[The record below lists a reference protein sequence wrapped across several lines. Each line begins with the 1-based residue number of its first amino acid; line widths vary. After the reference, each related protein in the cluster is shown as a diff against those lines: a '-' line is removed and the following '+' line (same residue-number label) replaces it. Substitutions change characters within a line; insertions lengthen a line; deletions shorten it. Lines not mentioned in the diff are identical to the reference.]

1 MQGAAQGAT
10 AQRVPKRLLDDVWR
24 VRATDDDCCAIC
36 LEAPAQPLILLCGHM
51 FCLDCFQTYAT
62 HAREYDD
69 ECTRCPTCRSP
80 HAPPPVG
87 QVEAEQVER
96 GDALLA
102 RAMRMDRSRPNFL
115 PLLEGATRFYVAA
128 LDLHPYCSRAHAMIG
143 WCRKVAGEDSLDAFE
158 DSARAC
164 HGALPAFA
172 IVTLW
177 NQTILDWLGESESAQ
192 RIELVR
198 AGVRACSWPQA
209 VQREAAGTELPVAEN
224 AYRKACSAF
233 EDLTLPRVRELLEN
247 LLAHYHRMVELFSLV
262 PIYLPLIANIVRKRI
277 TDAGLALV
285 KKQSANAEGDLMAY
299 VQELLDLDGVYS
311 EIIGSTPGE
320 GYFNGD
326 ATFLKAARE
335 AFEVFVNKDIG
346 MSATAELLSTFCD
359 NLLKNAAEEAAADRH
374 LSSDPELRRLYQSVV
389 GGGALSTADFWAQ
402 RRGLLRAAMQRE
414 GLSTRR
420 QQPTDAE
427 SSAATAAAAG
437 CEQPEANAATV
448 AFTLTPAMIAR
459 IFEKYPR
466 VQRSFL
472 DNDKLE
478 KVVRLFG
485 YLSDKDIFVEFYR
498 KQLAKRLLLARSVGA
513 SAERSMIAKL
523 KLRCGAQFTSKL
535 EGMVTDMN
543 LSQDIQS
550 AFAEHVKDKEL
561 ELDTDL
567 TVQVLT
573 TGFWPQYK
581 SDELKLP
588 KEMLQCVETFKAFY
602 DSHTSH
608 RRLRWVHSLGS
619 ATVVGKFTASG
630 KSKEHDLLV
639 STYQACI
646 LLLFNEADSMT
657 FSDIQG
663 HLNLPAEELKR
674 YVLSLCG
681 GKYKILTKDPAGRE
695 VAPTDTLSCN
705 ATFSDRHQR
714 IKVPM
719 IAPKMTQ
726 EEKDAALK
734 QAELER
740 KHVVEWAIIKVMMR
754 EKRVEHEDLAEQA
767 QAWIRTRPS
776 TGFHMARD
784 YFDAMVV
791 DLIRR
796 EYLEPEAPER
806 PPGSGSFYKYLA

>member
-1 MQGAAQGAT
+1 MQGAT

-24 VRATDDDCCAIC
+24 ARATDDDCAIC

-62 HAREYDD
+62 HTREYDD

-87 QVEAEQVER
+87 QVEAEQVEH

-143 WCRKVAGEDSLDAFE
+143 WCRQLAGEDSLDAFE

-198 AGVRACSWPQA
+198 AGARACSWPQA
-209 VQREAAGTELPVAEN
+209 VQREAAGTELSVAEN

-233 EDLTLPRVRELLEN
+233 EDLTLPRVHEL
-247 LLAHYHRMVELFSLV
+247 HYHRMVELFSLV
-262 PIYLPLIANIVRKRI
+262 PIGLPPIANIVHKHI

-335 AFEVFVNKDIG
+335 AFEEFVNKDIG
-346 MSATAELLSTFCD
+346 KSATAELLSNFCD
-359 NLLKNAAEEAAADRH
+359 NLLKKSGERLSDEA
-374 LSSDPELRRLYQSVV
+374 LE
-389 GGGALSTADFWAQ
+389 
-402 RRGLLRAAMQRE
+402 
-414 GLSTRR
+414 
-420 QQPTDAE
+420 
-427 SSAATAAAAG
+427 
-437 CEQPEANAATV
+437 
-448 AFTLTPAMIAR
+448 
-459 IFEKYPR
+459 
-466 VQRSFL
+466 
-472 DNDKLE
+472 DKLE

-485 YLSDKDIFVEFYR
+485 YLFDKNIFSQFYR
-498 KQLAKRLLLARSVGA
+498 NQLAKRLLLAPSEVD

-523 KLRCGAQFTSKL
+523 KLRGGSQFTHDM
-535 EGMVTDMN
+535 EGMMTDMR

-561 ELDTDL
+561 GTDL
-567 TVQVLT
+567 SVQVLT
-573 TGFWPQYK
+573 TKFWPQYK

-588 KEMLQCVETFKAFY
+588 KEMLQCVEAFKAFY
-602 DSHTSH
+602 DSHTKH

-646 LLLFNEADSMT
+646 LLLFNEADSMA

-663 HLNLPAEELKR
+663 RLNLPAEELKR
-674 YVLSLCG
+674 CVLSLCG

-695 VAPTDTLSCN
+695 VAPTDTLSYN
-705 ATFSDRHQR
+705 ATFSDRARR

-719 IAPKMTQ
+719 IAAKMTQ

-740 KHVVEWAIIKVMMR
+740 KHVVEWGIIKVMMR
-754 EKRVEHEDLAEQA
+754 EKRVEHEDLAEKA
-767 QAWIRTRPS
+767 QAVIRTRPS
-776 TGFHMARD
+776 WTTSWTNFTLARD

-796 EYLEPEAPER
+796 EHLEPEAPEH
-806 PPGSGSFYKYLA
+806 PPGSGSFYKTSSDTGGSATQEWSGGLPS